1 MSEYLRAER
10 EANQFLHNLWNQSP
24 AQIMTESEKINMF
37 IEDVEK
43 RIDYHRAENQLTY
56 AAALGCL
63 DMIMDN
69 LRREMRED
77 QSD

>member
-1 MSEYLRAER
+1 
-10 EANQFLHNLWNQSP
+10 
-24 AQIMTESEKINMF
+24 MTESEKINMF